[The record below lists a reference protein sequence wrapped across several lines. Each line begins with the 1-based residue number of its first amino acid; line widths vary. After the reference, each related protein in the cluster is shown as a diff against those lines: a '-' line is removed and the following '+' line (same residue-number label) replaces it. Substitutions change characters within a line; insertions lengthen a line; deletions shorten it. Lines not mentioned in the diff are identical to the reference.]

1 VKAWHWLKDDM
12 HSGSGRE
19 RAWVEGEERTHFS
32 KTLLICER
40 GYHSSPT
47 PWDGLSY
54 AQGNVLCLVEIS
66 EPEAQQDDK
75 YVSRTRK
82 LIKAINVEH
91 ELRAFACDVAEEALT
106 KEREAGRE
114 PDARSWNAIAVAR
127 RYNAGE
133 ATKEELA
140 AARDAARAAAWAA
153 ARDAAWAAAWDATR
167 DAAWAAARDAA
178 TAAASAAARDA
189 ARDAAWAAARD
200 AFKARF
206 NARFEALFAEE
217 AVPS

>member
-114 PDARSWNAIAVAR
+114 PDARSWNAIAVGVGR
-127 RYNAGE
+127 RQGRRQGRR
-133 ATKEELA
+133 LG
-140 AARDAARAAAWAA
+140 RRQG
-153 ARDAAWAAAWDATR
+153 RR
-167 DAAWAAARDAA
+167 LGR
-178 TAAASAAARDA
+178 RLG
-189 ARDAAWAAARD
+189 RHQGRRLGRRQGRRHIRRQRRRQGRRQGRRLGRRQG
-200 AFKARF
+200 RF
-206 NARFEALFAEE
+206 QSSL
-217 AVPS
+217 